1 MNFKEKLQSV
11 FAKLGLSQKA
21 KDNTLS
27 PEEWQQV
34 VNSYKEE
41 FKTTLQDDLDADQS
55 AGTNNQPLPTQ
66 EQVASL
72 YQCLL
77 GTMHA
82 ADPSSND
89 TEANA
94 NGAATEEQPA
104 QSANPSINE
113 VINLAFKLSTV
124 VNQMSA
130 KAAPDVPVAASSPSA
145 PVAYMGPADR
155 SKFLYG
161 IDNPIFGMDKRW
173 NKIATNVGY
182 ASLNAP
188 SENDEK
194 AFGKAIVS
202 FSSSLADRFKY
213 LHDHQMLNPE
223 KLSQSAFS
231 NDYAGVTDLSGGNQY
246 IVMRQDALIARVL
259 AKRDL
264 TQYFPVRYGIQ
275 DRDLVFNAFFT
286 EVSQAYQKGEMFK
299 GSMKVEN
306 EMGYVDDM
314 MIKMQFGPMKEIER
328 MYIAYLNKEGS
339 DPIKWS
345 MIEFCILN
353 TLETAQVEQNKRRMR
368 GIYLKPVA
376 GKVGSYLNGSTGVL
390 YTLIR
395 LYHENK
401 LLLNNDDD
409 FNSYTATT
417 MLDAVQAF
425 HSDVLSKMS
434 EDMDLDSHVLYL
446 NRTHQNWWIKNI
458 RTKYGKD
465 IDFQGPNSY
474 LNVIPDTNMRIVWL
488 PYLGQMPF
496 MMMQVPGNI
505 QFLEY
510 VPGEMMSYK
519 IQEFMELVNLWSTWK
534 EGCSPAFVGR
544 RFSSASDLAANNY
557 EYQQIFMNKPAV
569 DIAAD
574 ATTADATKGFWFVT
588 GTNTKATAITDIT
601 GAKEGPAY
609 ILECGDV
616 TFASSVAKS
625 GKFANLSTAYT
636 PTTVG
641 DYLMVALDSD
651 SKFRELERCVGGV
664 RTINSAVQPN
674 VPGIR

>member
-21 KDNTLS
+21 KDNTLTS
-27 PEEWQQV
+27 EEWQRV
-34 VNSYKEE
+34 VNAYKQEY
-41 FKTTLQDDLDADQS
+41 KTTLQDDLNADQS
-55 AGTNNQPLPTQ
+55 PADNAPLPSQ
-66 EQVASL
+66 EEVASL
-72 YQCLL
+72 YNCLL
-77 GTMHA
+77 GTMQVA
-82 ADPSSND
+82 SPEDNAENN
-89 TEANA
+89 AQNA
-94 NGAATEEQPA
+94 NDNENAPA
-104 QSANPSINE
+104 QSAPTMDQ
-113 VINLAFKLSTV
+113 VINLAFKLSSV
-124 VNQMSA
+124 VSQMSA
-130 KAAPDVPVAASSPSA
+130 KAVPDIPTASVQSHSAVAF
-145 PVAYMGPADR
+145 MGNADTT
-155 SKFLYG
+155 KFLFG
-161 IDNPIFGMDKRW
+161 IDNPVFGMDKRW
-173 NKIATNVGY
+173 NKITTNVGY
-182 ASLNAP
+182 AALSAP
-188 SENDEK
+188 TTGDEK
-194 AFGKAIVS
+194 DFGQAVVS
-202 FSSSLADRFKY
+202 YSSSLADRFKY
-213 LHDHQMLNPE
+213 LHEHQMLNAE
-223 KLSQSAFS
+223 KLSQAAFS
-231 NDYAGVTDLSGGNQY
+231 NSYDGVTGVTGGNQY

-259 AKRDL
+259 QKRDL

-299 GSMKVEN
+299 GSMKIEN
-306 EMGYVDDM
+306 EMGYVDDA

-345 MIEFCILN
+345 MIEFCVLS

-368 GIYLKPVA
+368 GIYLKPET

-425 HSDVLSKMS
+425 YGDVLSKMS

-446 NRTHQNWWIKNI
+446 NKTHQNWWIKNI

-465 IDFQGPNSY
+465 IDFKGPDSY
-474 LNVIPDTNMRIVWL
+474 LNVIPDTNMHIVWL

-496 MMMQVPGNI
+496 MMMQIPGNI
-505 QFLEY
+505 QFLEF
-510 VPGEMMSYK
+510 VPGEMMAYK

-544 RFSSASDLAANNY
+544 QFSSKSALENNNY
-557 EYQQIFMNKPAV
+557 EYQQIFMNKPAINLV
-569 DIAAD
+569 AD
-574 ATTADATKGFWFVT
+574 ATTAAAANGFWFIT
-588 GTNTKATAITDIT
+588 AANTAATAITDIT
-601 GAKEGPAY
+601 GAKEGVAY
-609 ILECGDV
+609 ILECGS
-616 TFASSVAKS
+616 TTNKSTVAKS
-625 GKFANLSTAYT
+625 DKFANISEAYT
-636 PTTVG
+636 PTAVG
-641 DYLMVALDSD
+641 DYLMVALGDD

-664 RTINSAVQPN
+664 RTINAAVQPN
-674 VPGIR
+674 VPGVR